1 MARGAWTALP
11 EAGDTM
17 LGGVKSVKSWFR
29 RRLGRDVDDEE
40 TDAEDDLDDD
50 EEEPEYGSLV
60 RKGEQVTLRQHV
72 PLNREAFQRWYADPE
87 IANLLRHDLEPLT
100 DWQSRGYFDS
110 FILPSSARGTC
121 FAIHTRKGKRLI
133 GTTAVTDMSRSGG
146 VASALF
152 RIVIGE
158 KEVWGQGY
166 GTEATRLVMD
176 EAFESLS
183 LDEVRLEVFSHNQRA
198 IAAYERVG
206 FVVTGEH
213 VEWVARRQTELRVIE
228 MRLNRADFLEASGER
243 EPGRRG
249 SASGAKSPK
258 DARAAEREA
267 RQQAHAARREKKREK
282 HERKAARGH
291 APGDPVP
298 SDPGTD

>member
-1 MARGAWTALP
+1 MAREALTARP

-17 LGGVKSVKSWFR
+17 LGGMKSVKSWFQ
-29 RRLGRDVDDEE
+29 RRLGRNAANEDAE
-40 TDAEDDLDDD
+40 AEDDLDDD
-50 EEEPEYGSLV
+50 EEEPDYGSLV

-72 PLNREAFQRWYADPE
+72 PRNRDAFQRWYADPE

-121 FAIHTRKGKRLI
+121 FAIHTRKGKRLV
-133 GTTAVTDMSRSGG
+133 GTTAVTDISRSGG
-146 VASALF
+146 TASALF

-158 KEVWGQGY
+158 KDAWGQGY

-176 EAFESLS
+176 EAFESLQ

-198 IAAYERVG
+198 VAAYERVG

-228 MRLNRADFLEASGER
+228 MALNRADFAAASGER
-243 EPGRRG
+243 QPGKRG
-249 SASGAKSPK
+249 SASNGKSPK
-258 DARAAEREA
+258 EARAAEREA
-267 RQQAHAARREKKREK
+267 RKQSHDARRERKREK
-282 HERKAARGH
+282 RERKATRGH
-291 APGDPVP
+291 ASGDPGP
-298 SDPGTD
+298 SDNATD